1 MSKRLKCHETLPNL
15 TEDGGDSPED
25 GLALS
30 SPPLRIV
37 DPQIFMLSEAIKN
50 TLESSFTGLRST
62 LTDISA
68 QMEKI
73 ASRPS
78 PFHAHRAND
87 RISTRTPLY
96 SY

>member
-1 MSKRLKCHETLPNL
+1 MSKWLKCHETLPNL

-37 DPQIFMLSEAIKN
+37 DPRIFMLSEAIKN

-73 ASRPS
+73 GVETFA
-78 PFHAHRAND
+78 
-87 RISTRTPLY
+87 ISCPQGQR
-96 SY
+96 